1 MAPQSS
7 YHAFLSLQSR
17 GVLALPP
24 EVRKR
29 LGLDVPGAQVEVVE
43 REDGV
48 IELRPQVPIPASQ
61 AWFWTDDWQAREQEA
76 HEEIAAGRVT
86 TFADGDS
93 LLDSLPIAPPGTESS
108 SD

>member
-1 MAPQSS
+1 MGATDPT
-7 YHAFLSLQSR
+7 YHGFLSLQTR

-29 LGLDVPGAQVEVVE
+29 LRLDVPGAQVEVTE

-48 IELRPQVPIPASQ
+48 IELRPQVPVPASQ
-61 AWFWTDDWQAREQEA
+61 AWFWTDTWQARE
-76 HEEIAAGRVT
+76 HEVNAELAAGRARLY
-86 TFADGDS
+86 ADGES
-93 LLDSLPIAPPGTESS
+93 FLDAL